1 MAIQRNFGIDFGT
14 TNSSVVQCVSL
25 DGKTRRIPYG
35 DDEGRPMPSIVA
47 IDKATGEVFI
57 GREAWNKRSELAQS
71 CECIQSVKSLLEVD
85 GWSKFIAGKWWTAK
99 DIAAEVFKALRN
111 NITGNDSFEED
122 LKAMVAVP
130 VGFSRSKREAIR
142 NAAKEAGIDVEGFI
156 SEPTAAFFANYDE
169 LKSEETVVIF
179 DWGGGTLDVSVIRNS
194 GGRIS
199 ELATTG
205 MPIAG
210 DDIDERLARKVHA
223 KVTRKK
229 GVNLSFDEMS
239 PAARDM
245 LLVRAERAKRALSED
260 DDTVISLNRYGD
272 IGAFR
277 ERVSYEWFEAI
288 IDGIVE
294 DAISCLD
301 RAISDAGETPET
313 IDRIVMVGGSS
324 NIGPL
329 LDKLDTRF
337 GDKLFFPEQTVWS
350 ISNGAAQLSQ
360 NPGRYHSSQKVGLIL
375 ADDSYFPLLNP
386 GDPIMDWSKSVD
398 FGLVDKS
405 TEMRVVFSGSKDIDD
420 SEDKQQVVSVP
431 SYRFL
436 EEKLKV
442 HAFVDRNSVFR
453 VELKSSMRKQS
464 DTVFWEYDKLKLYY
478 SLEDC
483 GL

>member
-14 TNSSVVQCVSL
+14 TNSSVVQWVSL
-25 DGKTRRIPYG
+25 NGKTRRIPHG
-35 DDEGRPMPSIVA
+35 DEEGRPMPSIVA
-47 IDKATGEVFI
+47 IDKETGEVFI
-57 GREAWNKRSELAQS
+57 GREAWNKRIELAQS
-71 CECIQSVKSLLEVD
+71 CECVQSVKSLLEVD

-111 NITGNDSFEED
+111 NVTNSDSSDENLE
-122 LKAMVAVP
+122 AMVAVP
-130 VGFSRSKREAIR
+130 VGFSRSKRETIR
-142 NAAKEAGIDVEGFI
+142 NAAKEAGINIEGFI
-156 SEPTAAFFANYDE
+156 SEPTAAFFANYDD

-205 MPIAG
+205 MAVAG
-210 DDIDERLARKVHA
+210 DDIDERLARKIHA
-223 KVTRKK
+223 KVSRDK
-229 GVNLSFDEMS
+229 GSNLSFDEMP

-245 LLVRAERAKRALSED
+245 MLVRAERAKRALSED
-260 DDTVISLNRYGD
+260 DDTVISLNRYGE

-277 ERVSYEWFEAI
+277 ERISYEWFEAI
-288 IDGIVE
+288 IDGIVD

-313 IDRIVMVGGSS
+313 IGRIVMVGGSS

-329 LDKLDTRF
+329 LDKLDRRF

-360 NPGRYHSSQKVGLIL
+360 NPGNYHSSQKVGIIL
-375 ADDSYFPLLNP
+375 ADESYFPLLNP
-386 GDPIMDWSKSVD
+386 GDPIKGWSTSVD
-398 FGLVDKS
+398 FGLVDQS

-420 SEDKQQVVSVP
+420 SENRQQVVSVP

-442 HAFVDRNSVFR
+442 HAFVDRDSIFR

-464 DTVFWEYDKLKLYY
+464 DAVFWEYDKLKLYY
-478 SLEDC
+478 SREDC

>member
-1 MAIQRNFGIDFGT
+1 MTIQRNFGIDFGT

-25 DGKTRRIPYG
+25 NGKTTRIPHG

-47 IDKATGEVFI
+47 INKETGEVFT

-85 GWSKFIAGKWWTAK
+85 GWSKFIAGKWWTAE
-99 DIAAEVFKALRN
+99 DIAAEVFKALRS
-111 NITGNDSFEED
+111 NITGSDSFDEE
-122 LKAMVAVP
+122 LSAMVAVP
-130 VGFSRSKREAIR
+130 VGFSRGKRETIR
-142 NAAKEAGIDVEGFI
+142 NAARKAGITVKGFV

-169 LKSEETVVIF
+169 LKSAETVVVF

-205 MPIAG
+205 MPVAG
-210 DDIDERLARKVHA
+210 DDIDERLARKIHA
-223 KVTRKK
+223 KVSRDRNI
-229 GVNLSFDEMS
+229 NLSFDEM
-239 PAARDM
+239 PPTARDM
-245 LLVRAERAKRALSED
+245 MLVRAERAKRALSED
-260 DDTVISLNRYGD
+260 DDTVISLNRYGE

-277 ERVSYEWFEAI
+277 EHISYEWFEAI

-294 DAISCLD
+294 DAISHLD
-301 RAISDAGETPET
+301 KAISDAEETPET

-329 LDKLDTRF
+329 LDKLDRRF

-360 NPGRYHSSQKVGLIL
+360 NPGSYHSSQKVGLIL

-386 GDPIMDWSKSVD
+386 DDPIKDWSKSVD

-405 TEMRVVFSGSKDIDD
+405 SEMRVVFSGSKDIDESD
-420 SEDKQQVVSVP
+420 SKRQVVSVP

-436 EEKLKV
+436 EEKLEI
-442 HAFVDRNSVFR
+442 HAFIDRDSVFR
-453 VELKSSMRKQS
+453 VELKSSMRKPS
-464 DTVFWEYDKLKLYY
+464 DAVFWEYDKLKLYY

-483 GL
+483 EL

>member
-1 MAIQRNFGIDFGT
+1 
-14 TNSSVVQCVSL
+14 
-25 DGKTRRIPYG
+25 
-35 DDEGRPMPSIVA
+35 MPSIVA
-47 IDKATGEVFI
+47 INKETGEVFT

-71 CECIQSVKSLLEVD
+71 CECIQSVKSLLEVN
-85 GWSKFIAGKWWTAK
+85 GWNKFIAGKWWTAK
-99 DIAAEVFKALRN
+99 DIIAEVFKALRG
-111 NITGNDSFEED
+111 NITGSESFGEE

-142 NAAKEAGIDVEGFI
+142 NAAKEAGINVEGFV

-205 MPIAG
+205 MPVAG
-210 DDIDERLARKVHA
+210 DDIDERLARKIHA
-223 KVTRKK
+223 KVSRDK
-229 GVNLSFDEMS
+229 GINISFDEMP

-245 LLVRAERAKRALSED
+245 MLVRAERAKRALSED
-260 DDTVISLNRYGD
+260 DDTVVSLNRYGE

-277 ERVSYEWFEAI
+277 ERISYEWFEAI

-294 DAISCLD
+294 DAVSCLD
-301 RAISDAGETPET
+301 KAISDAGETPET

-329 LDKLDTRF
+329 LDKLDEKF

-360 NPGRYHSSQKVGLIL
+360 NPGGYHSSQKVGLIL
-375 ADDSYFPLLNP
+375 ADDSYFALLNP
-386 GDPIMDWSKSVD
+386 GDSIKGWSKSVD

-420 SEDKQQVVSVP
+420 SENKQQVVSVP

-442 HAFVDRNSVFR
+442 HAFVDRDSIFR

-464 DTVFWEYDKLKLYY
+464 DAVFWEYDKLKLYY

>member
-277 ERVSYEWFEAI
+277 ERVSYE
-288 IDGIVE
+288 
-294 DAISCLD
+294 
-301 RAISDAGETPET
+301 
-313 IDRIVMVGGSS
+313 
-324 NIGPL
+324 
-329 LDKLDTRF
+329 
-337 GDKLFFPEQTVWS
+337 
-350 ISNGAAQLSQ
+350 
-360 NPGRYHSSQKVGLIL
+360 
-375 ADDSYFPLLNP
+375 
-386 GDPIMDWSKSVD
+386 
-398 FGLVDKS
+398 
-405 TEMRVVFSGSKDIDD
+405 
-420 SEDKQQVVSVP
+420 
-431 SYRFL
+431 
-436 EEKLKV
+436 
-442 HAFVDRNSVFR
+442 
-453 VELKSSMRKQS
+453 
-464 DTVFWEYDKLKLYY
+464 
-478 SLEDC
+478 
-483 GL
+483 